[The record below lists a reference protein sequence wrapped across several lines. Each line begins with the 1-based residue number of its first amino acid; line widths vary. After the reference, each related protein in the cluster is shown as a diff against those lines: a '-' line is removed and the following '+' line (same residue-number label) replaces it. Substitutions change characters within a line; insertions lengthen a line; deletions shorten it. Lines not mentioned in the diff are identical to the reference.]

1 MKVSEKVFKVLGCSI
16 YGIILF
22 LFKIFKSNRKNIFK
36 YLNRYLGFLL
46 DEKIWE
52 IFEKENRAI
61 TEL

>member
-52 IFEKENRAI
+52 IFEKENRVI
-61 TEL
+61 MEL